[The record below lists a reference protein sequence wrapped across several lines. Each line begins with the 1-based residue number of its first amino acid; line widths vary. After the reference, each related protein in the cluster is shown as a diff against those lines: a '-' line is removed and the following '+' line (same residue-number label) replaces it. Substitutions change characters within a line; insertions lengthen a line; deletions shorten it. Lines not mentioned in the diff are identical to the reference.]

1 MAENSGF
8 FNAKL
13 TDGIYDRRYNA
24 KDYRNNLGAIISNG
38 VLRAGDGKDS
48 DLKVQ
53 VVGGG
58 MGYTVAIGRA
68 WINGAYYYND
78 ATWTPDM
85 SKDGGDEIAVGSPV
99 LPRID
104 RIVLRYN
111 ENDAVRDV
119 HIKKLEGT
127 PADPPVAPA
136 IVREGGIY
144 DIVLADIYIK
154 RGATT
159 LSQTDVT
166 DQRPNGAMKEVQQE
180 DGSWTTVDGDNLC
193 GWITTP
199 IGYNGFFAY
208 LDGKVTDRIN
218 AYNEEWQGMKD
229 KWASITLFTK
239 YQDRVTLEE
248 TTKTMTV
255 PIIQYTP
262 EVDILD
268 IYVNGIYA
276 YPNDDYIV
284 NGNIVTFTIE
294 KPVGTEISFSVY
306 KSIDPTGD
314 INSFMGMLTDLQN
327 QVNDLSNLDE
337 YRYICTGVDDNIKL
351 SEMCASF
358 FDGNPQDGKEIK
370 INVYGSFVATTP
382 NSGEGVINNRRKWID
397 VSPNGTTSRKIT
409 IDFSNCSKL
418 AFPIEDSS
426 YNIIFNG
433 KDMTIIGA
441 SVEAINISNNCA
453 IQAFSS
459 TSGNI
464 KAVRCRFELS
474 GNISTFISQTGTF
487 DDCIGNCSVVSG
499 EGYCFSTSTNGL
511 IRIMGG
517 EYKAYTLATS
527 SNSMVVKQ
535 NESGAVLVAYGMNC
549 PTVSKE
555 NYRQTH
561 AVNATAGYAQV
572 TDTITTLPVVAGTIR
587 TTIPANK
594 PDRG

>member
-1 MAENSGF
+1 MAEHSGF

-13 TDGIYDRRYNA
+13 IDGVYDRRYNA

-68 WINGAYYYND
+68 WINGAYYFND
-78 ATWTPDM
+78 STWTPDS
-85 SKDGGDEIAVGSPV
+85 SKEGGDEIAVGNPL

-119 HIKKLEGT
+119 YIKKLEGV
-127 PADPPVAPA
+127 PAESPVAPA

-144 DIVLADIYIK
+144 DIVLADISIK

-159 LSQTDVT
+159 LNQSDVT

-199 IGYNGFFAY
+199 IGYNGFFGY
-208 LDGKVTDRIN
+208 LDSKLNERLN
-218 AYNEEWQGMKD
+218 EYNEEWSGMKD
-229 KWASITLFTK
+229 DWASVTLFTK
-239 YQDRVTLEE
+239 YQDRITLDS
-248 TTKTMTV
+248 TVKSVQV
-255 PIIQYTP
+255 PIIQYNP
-262 EVDILD
+262 DSDILD
-268 IYVNGIYA
+268 IYINGIYA
-276 YPNDDYIV
+276 YPDDDYTRE
-284 NGNIVTFTIE
+284 GNIINFTIE
-294 KPVGTEISFSVY
+294 KPIGTEIAFSVY
-306 KSIDPTGD
+306 KSIDPRGD
-314 INSFMGMLTDLQN
+314 INSFMEMLTDLQN

-351 SEMCASF
+351 SAMCSSF
-358 FDGNPQDGKEIK
+358 FEGNPQDGKEIR
-370 INVYGSFVATTP
+370 INVYGEFVATTP
-382 NSGEGVINNRRKWID
+382 NSGEGLVNNRWKWID
-397 VSPNGTTSRKIT
+397 VSPNGVTSRKIT
-409 IDFSNCSKL
+409 LDFSNCSKIVI
-418 AFPIEDSS
+418 PVSNTG

-433 KDMTIIGA
+433 RDMTIIGA
-441 SVEAINISNNCA
+441 SVEAINTATNTV

-459 TSGNI
+459 TSGTI
-464 KAVRCRFELS
+464 KADRCRFELA
-474 GNISTFISQTGTF
+474 GYMRTFIAETGTF
-487 DDCIGNCSVVSG
+487 NDCIGNCSVVSG
-499 EGYCFSTSTNGL
+499 EGYCFNTNANGL
-511 IRIMGG
+511 IRIIGG

-527 SNSMVVKQ
+527 SDSAVIRQ
-535 NESGAVLVAYGMNC
+535 SDAGAVTVAYGVNC
-549 PTVSKE
+549 PTVSKQ

-561 AVNATAGYAQV
+561 AVKATGGTSQV
-572 TDTITTLPVVAGTIR
+572 TDMITLLTVSGGTARQTIS
-587 TTIPANK
+587 ANK